1 MKKGFVLVLAL
12 LMLAMGGNLWAEP
25 PKAPEPLMA
34 PGDLALSVGIGYG
47 FFWGAIDVSG
57 GVEFILGK
65 FVIADFL
72 PLTYGAA
79 VKASYYS
86 WNNSIYSDW
95 TDTYLGG
102 GAFAT
107 LHLGLKDFDWPSGFS
122 ALDNMDTY
130 IGLGAGFFS
139 YTWGYSG
146 SRTSEFRIGLRTTG
160 GASYF
165 FTPNFAL
172 NVEYGYYGYYNTGLI
187 GILFKL

>member
-1 MKKGFVLVLAL
+1 
-12 LMLAMGGNLWAEP
+12 
-25 PKAPEPLMA
+25 
-34 PGDLALSVGIGYG
+34 
-47 FFWGAIDVSG
+47 
-57 GVEFILGK
+57 
-65 FVIADFL
+65 
-72 PLTYGAA
+72 
-79 VKASYYS
+79 
-86 WNNSIYSDW
+86 
-95 TDTYLGG
+95 
-102 GAFAT
+102 
-107 LHLGLKDFDWPSGFS
+107 
-122 ALDNMDTY
+122 MDTY